1 MYARK
6 EIELRILTL
15 FLTWKGA
22 TLQWHGAE
30 LPFSHFTSWRL
41 KIQGVQPCQF
51 SLGPVVDNNQ
61 GCYDPNYISEPQQT
75 TFKLCFVCELMR
87 YAATPK
93 LQNSFVVTIGA
104 PGAYVPRPTWRP
116 WCVLHTYNMLER
128 FDGFV
133 FYNKTIFKVSLTYN
147 TLLSSSYNSMLSS
160 GPNVARPCHGRAP
173 SLISASKFSG
183 SMDIFA
189 IAVRS

>member
-1 MYARK
+1 M
-6 EIELRILTL
+6 
-15 FLTWKGA
+15 
-22 TLQWHGAE
+22 
-30 LPFSHFTSWRL
+30 HFTSWRL

-51 SLGPVVDNNQ
+51 SLGLVVDNNQ

-75 TFKLCFVCELMR
+75 TFKLCLVSELMR

-93 LQNSFVVTIGA
+93 LQNSFVVTTGA

-116 WCVLHTYNMLER
+116 WCVLHTCNMNR
-128 FDGFV
+128 QSFCFPF
-133 FYNKTIFKVSLTYN
+133 FYTTIFKVSLTYN
-147 TLLSSSYNSMLSS
+147 TLLSSSYNTLLTS
-160 GPNVARPCHGRAP
+160 GPRVARPCHDRAP
-173 SLISASKFSG
+173 SLISSSTSSG

>member
-30 LPFSHFTSWRL
+30 LPFSHFTSWRFQ
-41 KIQGVQPCQF
+41 IQGVEPCQF
-51 SLGPVVDNNQ
+51 SLGLFVDNNQ
-61 GCYDPNYISEPQQT
+61 GSYDTNYIFELQQT
-75 TFKLCFVCELMR
+75 TFKLCLVSELMR

-104 PGAYVPRPTWRP
+104 PGAYVQRPTRRL
-116 WCVLHTYNMLER
+116 WCVRHTYNMLQR

-133 FYNKTIFKVSLTYN
+133 FYYKTIFKVCSSLF
-147 TLLSSSYNSMLSS
+147 
-160 GPNVARPCHGRAP
+160 C
-173 SLISASKFSG
+173 
-183 SMDIFA
+183 
-189 IAVRS
+189 